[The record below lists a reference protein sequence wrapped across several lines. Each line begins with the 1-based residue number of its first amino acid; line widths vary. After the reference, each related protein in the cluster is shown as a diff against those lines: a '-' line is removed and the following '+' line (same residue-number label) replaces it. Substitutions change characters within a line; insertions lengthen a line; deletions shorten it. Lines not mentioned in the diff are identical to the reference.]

1 MHLLKWIYHL
11 NCAMFDLKSQEYHIK
26 HKVRKILCFQVLTS
40 IICTKPFLKFIKRER
55 KTLRELAIWQD
66 WQNNFKK
73 PQHKATLSLQQ
84 TEVKTK
90 PLF

>member
-40 IICTKPFLKFIKRER
+40 IICRKPFLKFIKREKNTEGASHLAGLTEQLQ
-55 KTLRELAIWQD
+55 KTPTQGHTES
-66 WQNNFKK
+66 
-73 PQHKATLSLQQ
+73 ATD
-84 TEVKTK
+84 
-90 PLF
+90 